1 MHHSHGLPV
10 GVHLKHND
18 MEAVTL
24 VVVVVVALV
33 VVVVVIMVVVV
44 VVTMVSMMMEM
55 KMMGMMM
62 KLGRGAVVTMVR
74 PIHICPGYRPP
85 AHSHQKGM
93 NILWICH
100 FVKKHLLIFVM
111 DICYHDLEEGHKN
124 YNALNKSL
132 LKEPGPEINQLL
144 MANVLNF

>member
-1 MHHSHGLPV
+1 MM
-10 GVHLKHND
+10 KM
-18 MEAVTL
+18 MEIMMKLQRGAVVT
-24 VVVVVVALV
+24 
-33 VVVVVIMVVVV
+33 MVRMMTMVVV

-111 DICYHDLEEGHKN
+111 GICYQDLEEDHKN
-124 YNALNKSL
+124 
-132 LKEPGPEINQLL
+132 
-144 MANVLNF
+144 

>member
-1 MHHSHGLPV
+1 MVIAMTKKS
-10 GVHLKHND
+10 
-18 MEAVTL
+18 
-24 VVVVVVALV
+24 
-33 VVVVVIMVVVV
+33 IMVMM
-44 VVTMVSMMMEM
+44 MVRMMMMMMMME
-55 KMMGMMM
+55 MMM

-111 DICYHDLEEGHKN
+111 GICYHDLEEDHRN
-124 YNALNKSL
+124 YNAFNESL
-132 LKEPGPEINQLL
+132 LKEQGPGKINIYWPT
-144 MANVLNF
+144 F